1 MVVVGGLLLAAFVVG
16 LVLWITMGTDDGNGV
31 IVPATTLPG
40 ATTVPASQPVSGAG
54 AGSIVG
60 VHTFDPEG
68 NGNENDEL
76 TALVTDGNPATS
88 WQTVCYSDKYLGGKG
103 GVGIVAD
110 LGASHTGT
118 LGIDIA
124 SAPYQLRVYAAADG
138 QEPTTFSGWGAPI
151 DSFHGTDVRS
161 VTAPITTAARWVL
174 VSFVELGS
182 NNDCAKNPYRGAIGE
197 LTFG

>member
-1 MVVVGGLLLAAFVVG
+1 LA
-16 LVLWITMGTDDGNGV
+16 
-31 IVPATTLPG
+31 
-40 ATTVPASQPVSGAG
+40 
-54 AGSIVG
+54 
-60 VHTFDPEG
+60 
-68 NGNENDEL
+68 
-76 TALVTDGNPATS
+76 ALVTDGNAATS

-118 LGIDIA
+118 LSIDIA
-124 SAPYQLRVYAAADG
+124 SAPYQVRVYAAPDG
-138 QEPTTFSGWGAPI
+138 QEPSTFSGWGAPI
-151 DSFHGTDVRS
+151 DSFHGTDARS